1 MSQGNDSAEGQKR
14 EHLNREERKI
24 IERMLRQGADKG
36 EIARTLRRDKSTIKR
51 EIRRGSVVKRRK
63 NPCLSCN
70 PKVPEY
76 LERKVYHAG
85 VGQENYEQ
93 HRQQCGAK
101 NRVAIC
107 SGLVNFVEGKIL
119 GEEPMVTGCGH
130 RLRP

>member
-1 MSQGNDSAEGQKR
+1 MSQGNDSAEWRKR

-24 IERMLRQGADKG
+24 IERMLREGADKG
-36 EIARTLRRDKSTIKR
+36 EIARTLRRDKSTVKR

-63 NPCLSCN
+63 NPYLSRN

-76 LERKVYHAG
+76 LERKVYNAE

-101 NRVAIC
+101 
-107 SGLVNFVEGKIL
+107 
-119 GEEPMVTGCGH
+119 TG
-130 RLRP
+130 